1 MGGLGNN
8 FGQTSLQ
15 NIINCGVQLKVNT
28 FGYLVTKVISIR
40 VDPLQSITIKRKVI
54 VDKEFVSQEGLLY
67 NRRRMSL
74 VFIPSMFLRIKWS
87 KMKLVCKKLVQAF
100 NQLEYSMEN
109 MKNM

>member
-28 FGYLVTKVISIR
+28 FGYLVTKVISR
-40 VDPLQSITIKRKVI
+40 SVDPLQSITIKSKVI

-74 VFIPSMFLRIKWS
+74 VFIPSIFQGPIWRK
-87 KMKLVCKKLVQAF
+87 
-100 NQLEYSMEN
+100 
-109 MKNM
+109 